1 MNDSDCLSNLVTA
14 QKPRKL
20 EVEIAIVEDVQKA
33 VDDMGTTVDKAEE
46 EKEDF
51 DENIL
56 MMLGPRLFGV
66 RSFQQRSVC
75 FTLAINCLFA
85 VDLPR
90 WGWRKRQLPNRP
102 GLSKGQLILLNI
114 QAVLI
119 FLFWAS

>member
-56 MMLGPRLFGV
+56 MMLGPRLFWCKELSAAFGLLHS
-66 RSFQQRSVC
+66 RDQSLVC
-75 FTLAINCLFA
+75 C
-85 VDLPR
+85 
-90 WGWRKRQLPNRP
+90 
-102 GLSKGQLILLNI
+102 
-114 QAVLI
+114 
-119 FLFWAS
+119 